1 MMLLIYKIV
10 KSRYFRII
18 VKSLN
23 IGFMKFNYFMNQNG
37 EIIKEI
43 KDVLKNNIN

>member
-1 MMLLIYKIV
+1 MMLTILKNSLI
-10 KSRYFRII
+10 RIFEFI

-23 IGFMKFNYFMNQNG
+23 IGFIKFNYFTNQNG